1 MGADTNEPMPA
12 AEIIA
17 GLNDLAADRRS
28 FFNEKGPDDFDE
40 QFRYD
45 EKVLLAAAAYI
56 KEREAAQ

>member
-1 MGADTNEPMPA
+1 MDADTNEPMPA

-56 KEREAAQ
+56 K

>member
-1 MGADTNEPMPA
+1 MPA